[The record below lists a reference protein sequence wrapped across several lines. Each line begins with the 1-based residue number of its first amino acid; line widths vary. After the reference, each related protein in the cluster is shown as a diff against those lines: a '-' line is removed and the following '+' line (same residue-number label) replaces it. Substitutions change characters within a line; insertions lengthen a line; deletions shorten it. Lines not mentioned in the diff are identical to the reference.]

1 MRRGGAPGIP
11 STEKMPTLI
20 GRERDTI
27 NSAGQPL
34 YNTLSFGIVFSTLQ
48 ARTGKNENLTA
59 LACIG
64 CDYSRPTRN
73 VWQALERL
81 PSSIR
86 IRVFARYCQNGQYS
100 FERVIRIMA
109 GMRSTRAERRSLALI
124 ILLSILT
131 RPGGT
136 HRVTRI

>member
-20 GRERDTI
+20 VRERDTI

-34 YNTLSFGIVFSTLQ
+34 YNTLSFGNCIFHSSSENCQ
-48 ARTGKNENLTA
+48 NENLTA

-100 FERVIRIMA
+100 FSRVIRIIG
-109 GMRSTRAERRSLALI
+109 GMRGTRAERRSLAPI

-131 RPGGT
+131 RPGT
-136 HRVTRI
+136 RRATRI